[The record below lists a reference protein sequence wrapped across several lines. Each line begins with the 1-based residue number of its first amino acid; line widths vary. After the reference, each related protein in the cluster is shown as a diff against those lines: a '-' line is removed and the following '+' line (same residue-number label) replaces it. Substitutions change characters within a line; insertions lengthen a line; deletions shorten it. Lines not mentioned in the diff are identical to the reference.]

1 MDFQEF
7 RVLPRIVSQILIHG
21 VRHLLTYLVATGS
34 YFLYFFL
41 RLSTYLAN
49 LPPPLTLPLSQFI
62 IHSLS
67 YLFFFVPISDFIFY
81 LQIHYFW
88 ALFLYVAYFSTCLSV
103 CSAHPSMIVFNN
115 YQLTPPLSIFKL
127 KLPTYCTYLSFS
139 FILTFFS
146 TVFPYYLSLPLSHPL
161 RPSLSLF
168 HLNVGNLLASS
179 VTRNS
184 TFIL

>member
-1 MDFQEF
+1 MQRKRNKLQIKMDFQEF

-67 YLFFFVPISDFIFY
+67 YLLLLCTYQRLY
-81 LQIHYFW
+81 LLLTNS
-88 ALFLYVAYFSTCLSV
+88 LFLSALSIRCLFLHLSV
-103 CSAHPSMIVFNN
+103 CLFRS
-115 YQLTPPLSIFKL
+115 
-127 KLPTYCTYLSFS
+127 
-139 FILTFFS
+139 
-146 TVFPYYLSLPLSHPL
+146 SLNDCL
-161 RPSLSLF
+161 
-168 HLNVGNLLASS
+168 
-179 VTRNS
+179 
-184 TFIL
+184 